1 MNIDVLR
8 KFNLLEVEIEPSTTL
23 LEEGGRE
30 SKVYVLVAGSVKIS
44 SKGHELAQVDDV
56 GTILGEISAL
66 LGTTNVATVTT
77 LEKSTFFVVENFQQF
92 VLEHPEVAISV
103 AQVLAV
109 RLINMNDHLVHVKD
123 GLSNL
128 QSSLEGYLPV
138 FPKRPEDLQS

>member
-1 MNIDVLR
+1 M
-8 KFNLLEVEIEPSTTL
+8 
-23 LEEGGRE
+23 
-30 SKVYVLVAGSVKIS
+30 
-44 SKGHELAQVDDV
+44 
-56 GTILGEISAL
+56 
-66 LGTTNVATVTT
+66 
-77 LEKSTFFVVENFQQF
+77 VENFQQF

-138 FPKRPEDLQS
+138 FPERPEDLQS

>member
-44 SKGHELAQVDDV
+44 SKGYELAQVDDV

-109 RLINMNDHLVHVKD
+109 RLNDHLVHVKD

-138 FPKRPEDLQS
+138 FPERPEDLQS